1 MLMSRSYNILTSS
14 FELVEPAEIP
24 RRHRSQGTWSGPCSG
39 SLARYAQL
47 AAAGAACAGALRHA
61 LRLLPR
67 PATAAPPA
75 RLSRRQLRL
84 LGLSPADLDS
94 SLVLSEGESS
104 SALAPAPV
112 PAPAASALAP
122 CELSLSLSPRR
133 WRAPRSPPPSPPP
146 ASPPRSPSRS
156 PPRSPPHSPRDAP
169 RDRFIADHR
178 SLADY
183 LKQYEGRQEGAESA
197 EGAVSAASA
206 CAPRV
211 SPPPAYQLSAL
222 DSEGGKLE
230 EGSPEGSP
238 PVCWQLDI
246 DPHKLT
252 QWNLNL
258 RLVSGAGWGG
268 AGRQAGPRPRLS
280 AWSCAQWIHITI
292 LERVVGAM
300 AAADAALARLAGG
313 EARLGRVSGER
324 LRALAGA
331 APALGAL
338 LPYLEPFADQ
348 RYVVRRLR
356 ELARAPCLSEYRG
369 EAGGADWHA
378 GQPTDA
384 EIILHLFATYLDG
397 QMLQSGN
404 PRPFTSQY
412 VYAAGAG
419 AEVGAGAEEPRLERV
434 RERPPQWAVRVG
446 GALAG
451 ARGRNNLLHALLL
464 LLAAA
469 ARRSPPALA
478 RTPLG
483 PAGLNML
490 WILS

>member
-1 MLMSRSYNILTSS
+1 MCFSPNFNLVQRTIDLNYAKKKRASSIKWFFVNITV
-14 FELVEPAEIP
+14 FLVFTFDL
-24 RRHRSQGTWSGPCSG
+24 TWSGPCSG

-146 ASPPRSPSRS
+146 ASPPRSP
-156 PPRSPPHSPRDAP
+156 PRSPPHSPRDAP

-183 LKQYEGRQEGAESA
+183 LKQYEGRQEGAE
-197 EGAVSAASA
+197 GA
-206 CAPRV
+206 
-211 SPPPAYQLSAL
+211 
-222 DSEGGKLE
+222 
-230 EGSPEGSP
+230 GSP

-258 RLVSGAGWGG
+258 RL
-268 AGRQAGPRPRLS
+268 
-280 AWSCAQWIHITI
+280 WIHITI

-412 VYAAGAG
+412 LYAAGSG
-419 AEVGAGAEEPRLERV
+419 AGAGAEEPRLERV

-469 ARRSPPALA
+469 ARRSPPALS